1 AMSSGD
7 GGLQTEVR
15 LKEPPEDGIS
25 AVKFQPNSCQHL
37 LVSSWDGSVRLYD
50 VNKNSLR
57 STYYHQQPVL
67 DCDFSEAARS
77 FSGGLDCVLL
87 GYDWTAGKD
96 IVVGYHDRPIRCVHF
111 SADTN
116 QLVTGSWDSSVK
128 LWDTR
133 APAFSSMHQQPDKVY
148 TLDTAGHHLVVGT
161 AGRHVL
167 VWDLRQ
173 MTQPQ
178 QTRES
183 SLKYQ
188 TRCLRCFPN
197 KQGYVLSSIE
207 GRVAVEFFDTNPE
220 VQAKKYAFKCHRV
233 KTQDAEEIHPVNA
246 VAFHRQFNTFA
257 TGGSDCMVNI
267 WDGFNRK
274 RLMQLHKF
282 PTSISALA
290 FADDGS
296 MLAVAASYM
305 FEQGE
310 ESATGQQRVEDSV
323 FIRYTSDQEVR
334 PKHMP
339 QQ

>member
-1 AMSSGD
+1 MSSGD

-67 DCDFSEAARS
+67 DCDFSVRFLWYKRS
-77 FSGGLDCVLL
+77 SE
-87 GYDWTAGKD
+87 D

-167 VWDLRQ
+167 
-173 MTQPQ
+173 
-178 QTRES
+178 
-183 SLKYQ
+183 
-188 TRCLRCFPN
+188 
-197 KQGYVLSSIE
+197 GYVLSSIE

>member
-1 AMSSGD
+1 MSSGD

-167 VWDLRQ
+167 
-173 MTQPQ
+173 
-178 QTRES
+178 
-183 SLKYQ
+183 
-188 TRCLRCFPN
+188 
-197 KQGYVLSSIE
+197 GYVLSSIE